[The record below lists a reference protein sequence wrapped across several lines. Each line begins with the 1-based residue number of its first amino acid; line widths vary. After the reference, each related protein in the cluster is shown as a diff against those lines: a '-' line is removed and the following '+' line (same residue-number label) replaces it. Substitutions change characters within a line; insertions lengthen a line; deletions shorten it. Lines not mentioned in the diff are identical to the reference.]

1 MNEWWSNSE
10 RNTKL
15 LTASR
20 YCPIDVAEERPILA
34 GGRMNAVKFI
44 AAAFVMQCA
53 GCVVSPTEQTAHE
66 PSEWYVEETSDI
78 GSLPDPSAP
87 PDLAAEAL
95 DEPLSRGA
103 CEDACELYHRHW
115 SQLCA
120 RLSGNGARQ
129 CHSESMEGYGL
140 CQKNCR
146 NGCEAAG
153 SAMFDRWDL
162 YCGERCPW
170 YYKGECNLR
179 NRLGRAVFNRECG

>member
-1 MNEWWSNSE
+1 MN
-10 RNTKL
+10 TV
-15 LTASR
+15 
-20 YCPIDVAEERPILA
+20 I
-34 GGRMNAVKFI
+34 FI
-44 AAAFVMQCA
+44 AAAFFMLCV

-66 PSEWYVEETSDI
+66 PSERHIQETSDI
-78 GSLPDPSAP
+78 GTPPARSAP
-87 PDLAAEAL
+87 LDLAAEAL

-115 SQLCA
+115 SQFCG
-120 RLSGNGARQ
+120 RLPGGGVRQ

-153 SAMFDRWDL
+153 SAMYDRWEL
-162 YCGERCPW
+162 YCDERCPW

-179 NRLGRAVFNRECG
+179 NRLGRVVFNRECG